1 MGRPVNEEMKAR
13 IEEAAYGL
21 FESVGYD
28 KATYAAI
35 ADETGISRNLAQY
48 HFPKKELLAISYM
61 EKILLQVQEELEISD
76 ASIIAEPMLLAAVGE
91 GFFNS
96 LLETE
101 GKRTFLQDIIRSRD
115 LTEDVLAFNT
125 QWALS
130 HVESNKAQG
139 SSSKQ
144 AERSIIVH
152 MGGFYELLYHS
163 LKTNEPF
170 DDLRAEIEA
179 AVRAFLSSVE

>member
-21 FESVGYD
+21 FESVGYN

-35 ADETGISRNLAQY
+35 ADEAGISRNLAQY

-61 EKILLQVQEELEISD
+61 EKVLLRVQENLEIPD
-76 ASIIAEPMLLAAVGE
+76 ARIIDEPMLLAVVGE

-163 LKTNEPF
+163 LKANEPI
-170 DDLRAEIEA
+170 DDLRAEIETV
-179 AVRAFLSSVE
+179 VRAFLSSVE